1 MTVAAVL
8 GFSLAPSSAAGSIVA
23 SLRLDLMCALLV
35 GGVIAAPIAPY
46 VVTSLKPQV
55 LGVTV
60 GGFVVLTNLRVVLH
74 TAASSGALPS
84 EAPAVGMSCWAVVWV
99 AASLRVALRVANNNK
114 DVAPDMQQQRP
125 SMTLADNDDTLWQLC
140 VHAAL
145 VDFDPCVL
153 STRGIVDAKR
163 RSSRRGKPSVIGFS
177 ASTSMLQEAM
187 NMACTEHGIIPFLH

>member
-1 MTVAAVL
+1 MAAVL

-35 GGVIAAPIAPY
+35 GGVIAAPVAPY

-60 GGFVVLTNLRVVLH
+60 GGFIVLTNLRVVLN

-99 AASLRVALRVANNNK
+99 AASLRVALRVANNK
-114 DVAPDMQQQRP
+114 GVAPDVQQQRP
-125 SMTLADNDDTLWQLC
+125 PMTLADNDDTLWQLC

-153 STRGIVDAKR
+153 STGEIVDAKR
-163 RSSRRGKPSVIGFS
+163 RSSRRGKGFS
-177 ASTSMLQEAM
+177 TSTSMLQEAM

>member
-35 GGVIAAPIAPY
+35 GGVIAAPVAPY

-60 GGFVVLTNLRVVLH
+60 GGFIVLTNLRVVLN

-99 AASLRVALRVANNNK
+99 AASLRVALRVANNK
-114 DVAPDMQQQRP
+114 GVAPDVQQQRP
-125 SMTLADNDDTLWQLC
+125 PMTLADNDDTLWQLC

-153 STRGIVDAKR
+153 STGEIVDAKR
-163 RSSRRGKPSVIGFS
+163 RSSRRGKGFS
-177 ASTSMLQEAM
+177 TSTSMLQEAM

>member
-35 GGVIAAPIAPY
+35 GGVIAAPVAPY

-60 GGFVVLTNLRVVLH
+60 GGFIVLTNLRVVLN

-99 AASLRVALRVANNNK
+99 AASLRVALRVANNK
-114 DVAPDMQQQRP
+114 GVAPDVQQQRP
-125 SMTLADNDDTLWQLC
+125 PMTLADNDDTLWQLC

-153 STRGIVDAKR
+153 STGEIVDAKR
-163 RSSRRGKPSVIGFS
+163 RSSRRGKGFS
-177 ASTSMLQEAM
+177 TSTSMLQEAM
-187 NMACTEHGIIPFLH
+187 NMACTEHGTIPFLH